1 VRYHFRGILRLWSSS
16 LRWLRRLRVQ
26 GTLSCIAPAC
36 KKPKA
41 NNTLQV
47 WDVLRGERVGTLQ
60 GHDNR
65 VSCLG
70 VSNDA
75 LSLCTG
81 SWDSMVS
88 TVPTSPFLHI
98 LTEFTAPHLGLSLNT
113 NKHERCLKIPGVILH
128 KSKNGAASLPR
139 KTSTPKPHRKRH
151 RSDSSSQ
158 PSTCTMPRP
167 SRSLLIRSKISAL
180 DSLSTF
186 GAKKRAC
193 LEQQKTPGRKC
204 FLFLSKRIEV
214 RSFQGVGRGRTSFRE
229 HRPYLIARPL
239 LLRPDGTTYCARKV
253 PALRHH
259 YYYHN
264 QIFAFLSP
272 PQVTSSSFLS
282 RLSGRP
288 ADCSSSLLGIQKP
301 GGRGKWRIAPS
312 SLVFYL
318 SI

>member
-1 VRYHFRGILRLWSSS
+1 MNTQLTIIADSRARVRYHLRGILCLWSSS

-26 GTLSCIAPAC
+26 GTHFCIASTC

-41 NNTLQV
+41 NKLFQV

-88 TVPTSPFLHI
+88 IILTSP
-98 LTEFTAPHLGLSLNT
+98 
-113 NKHERCLKIPGVILH
+113 
-128 KSKNGAASLPR
+128 SLPINTDRIRSSASGLKPYHNQAR
-139 KTSTPKPHRKRH
+139 KMLKDTRRHSTQVQKRRSIFVTKNLDTKPHRKRH
-151 RSDSSSQ
+151 RSDFPSHPST
-158 PSTCTMPRP
+158 STCTMPRP

-193 LEQQKTPGRKC
+193 LEQQKTPGRKMFC
-204 FLFLSKRIEV
+204 FFSKRIEV
-214 RSFQGVGRGRTSFRE
+214 RSFQGVGRRRTCFRE
-229 HRPYLIARPL
+229 HRPYLIARPF
-239 LLRPDGTTYCARKV
+239 LLRPDGTTYCARKAPA

-259 YYYHN
+259 YYHN
-264 QIFAFLSP
+264 QIFVFLSP
-272 PQVTSSSFLS
+272 RSHPFLS
-282 RLSGRP
+282 L
-288 ADCSSSLLGIQKP
+288 
-301 GGRGKWRIAPS
+301 
-312 SLVFYL
+312 
-318 SI
+318 

>member
-1 VRYHFRGILRLWSSS
+1 MHGIVGFDGEHNPDFTLLANTDKIHSSAS
-16 LRWLRRLRVQ
+16 GPKPQHNQARKVLKDTRRHSAQVQ
-26 GTLSCIAPAC
+26 
-36 KKPKA
+36 
-41 NNTLQV
+41 
-47 WDVLRGERVGTLQ
+47 
-60 GHDNR
+60 
-65 VSCLG
+65 
-70 VSNDA
+70 
-75 LSLCTG
+75 
-81 SWDSMVS
+81 
-88 TVPTSPFLHI
+88 
-98 LTEFTAPHLGLSLNT
+98 
-113 NKHERCLKIPGVILH
+113 
-128 KSKNGAASLPR
+128 NGAASLSR